1 MLDDN
6 KVAVDNN
13 SQLALTIASC
23 GGTISQ
29 ICLATPMVKMAIS
42 LSQGNKIGILKRDYK
57 SINNVLVS
65 N

>member
-1 MLDDN
+1 MNDSKNKTDN
-6 KVAVDNN
+6 S
-13 SQLALTIASC
+13 SQLALTIANC

-42 LSQGNKIGILKRDYK
+42 LSQGNKVKVMRRDYK
-57 SINNVLVS
+57 LVNN